1 MHTINCAIVGY
12 GGIALFH
19 ARALSRIR
27 GVRLHTV
34 VGRRAEPADSFRE
47 AWGFGNATTSYE
59 EVLDDPDIDAVVIA
73 SPSEVHYE
81 QTRLAL
87 EAGKNVLVEIPVALS
102 HKGAAEIAGLARKSG
117 NKLLVAHTRRFNRTG
132 RFVRDFIANGA
143 AGHVH
148 QHHTQEFQLRRD
160 NVGWTGYRR
169 SWTDDVLFHHGCHV
183 LDYSLWTID
192 RPVRRIRGELSPL
205 DDRTGTSLDVSL
217 LLRYTT
223 ETIAALSLSYNA
235 RTGVSNNIY
244 LCDAGTLVVS
254 GNRVTLN
261 GKTLFQSEDTL
272 DDDVL
277 VQNTDFIES
286 IRKDRQPACG
296 ADQALEALEL
306 LQQVYDQSITL
317 ENEGKYKRM
326 WEM

>member
-1 MHTINCAIVGY
+1 MQTISCAIVGY
-12 GGIALFH
+12 GGIAVFH
-19 ARALSRIR
+19 TRALLRIP
-27 GVRLHTV
+27 GVKLRTV
-34 VGRRAEPADSFRE
+34 VGRREEPAESFRK
-47 AWGFGNATTSYE
+47 AWGFENATTRYE
-59 EVLDDPDIDAVVIA
+59 DALADPGIDAVVIA

-102 HKGAAEIAGLARKSG
+102 HRGAAEIAGLTRKSG

-132 RFVRDFIANGA
+132 RFVRDFMANGR

-148 QHHTQEFQLRRD
+148 QHHTHEFQLRRE

-183 LDYSLWTID
+183 LDFSLWTID
-192 RPVRRIRGELSPL
+192 KPVRRMRGELSPI
-205 DDRTGTSLDVSL
+205 DAGTGTSLDVSM

-235 RTGVSNNIY
+235 RSGVNSNIY
-244 LCDAGTLVVS
+244 LCEAGTLVVS

-261 GKTLFQSEDTL
+261 GKTLFQSDDTL

-277 VQNTDFIES
+277 VQNTEFIES
-286 IRKDRQPACG
+286 IRKDRQPECG
-296 ADQALEALEL
+296 AEQALEALDL

-317 ENEGKYKRM
+317 ENEGKYRRM
-326 WEM
+326 WEV